1 MTWRLRVQHR
11 TGYRYDG
18 DVVASYNEARMTPL
32 SGAGQATLDARL
44 DVTPAA
50 RLFRYTDYWGTPVT
64 AFDVHQPHQELTV
77 TATSIVV
84 TGGAPAGSA
93 EAGWEDLDDPDRRDK
108 LTDFLTA
115 TTATRPDEELEQ
127 LARDWTGDLPPRA
140 AALALSE
147 RLTAEMDYVRDVTHV
162 HTHAVDAWR
171 LRKGVC
177 QDITHVL
184 LALLRSRGI
193 PARYVS
199 GYVHPVKDAA
209 LGETVAGESHAW
221 VEWWDGEWTGHDP
234 TNGVPVG
241 ERHVLV
247 ARGREYADVPP
258 LKGVYSGAPGSS
270 LGVTVDITRL
280 G

>member
-1 MTWRLRVQHR
+1 VTWRLRVQHR
-11 TGYRYDG
+11 TGYRYAG

-32 SGAGQATLDARL
+32 SGDRQTTLDARL
-44 DVTPAA
+44 DVTPMA

-77 TATSIVV
+77 TATSIVI
-84 TGGAPAGSA
+84 TGAAAATVDPV
-93 EAGWEDLDDPDRRDK
+93 GWEQLDDADRRDK
-108 LTDFLTA
+108 LTDFLTH
-115 TTATRPDEELEQ
+115 TPATRPDEELEE
-127 LARDWTGDLPPRA
+127 LARAWSGDLPPRE

-147 RLTAEMDYVRDVTHV
+147 ALRAEMDYVQDVTTV
-162 HTHAVDAWR
+162 HTRAVDAWKQ
-171 LRKGVC
+171 RKGVC

-199 GYVHPVKDAA
+199 GYVHPVDDAT

-221 VEWWDGEWTGHDP
+221 VEWWDGAWTGHDP

-258 LKGVYSGAPGSS
+258 LKGVYSGAPSSS